1 MKRAWICVALL
12 LAFLTGCGSSTSET
26 PAPTEAA
33 AAEHAL
39 RVVTLGGMPHEYMA
53 LIDGFH
59 ASQDSWRIV
68 LEDCSDEEE
77 QDRLRVELLT
87 GGGPDGYLVGT
98 RNTEFLQNLEQGGAL
113 MDLRPSMERLGLAP
127 EDFVTALRNDIR
139 EAEAVHTLICSYE
152 LWGFTAPTALVGEKD
167 HFTMAEAQTI
177 AREENLYLFNP
188 DLFQDWL
195 LEWVMNFSLGS
206 YVDLDGGTCTL
217 DSPDFAA
224 LLEACKA
231 LRPEPDTNIRGNFG
245 NCLLYQCWLQGL
257 RSYSLLRENGRSVM
271 GFPTDEGN
279 GCTLYP
285 LLRVA
290 VGATTNKL
298 EGMEAFLDYC
308 FSPEGQRALILGTG
322 FPALQSELAAAVDD
336 AVAGD
341 TLLMLGD
348 SLTREDGDALLE
360 LVEAT
365 EGTHVFDYT
374 IESIIKEEAAAFFA
388 GDKTAQETADL
399 IQSRVSL
406 YLGEQR

>member
-33 AAEHAL
+33 AAEDEL
-39 RVVTLGGMPHEYMA
+39 RVVTLGGMPHEYRN

-87 GGGPDGYLVGT
+87 GGGPDGYLAGS
-98 RNTEFLQNLEQGGAL
+98 RGFLQNLEQGGAL

-127 EDFVTALRNDIR
+127 EDFVAALRNDIL

-152 LWGFTAPTALVGEKD
+152 LWGFTAPAALVGDKD
-167 HFTMAEAQTI
+167 HLTMEEAQTI
-177 AREENLYLFNP
+177 ARKEDLYLFNP
-188 DLFQDWL
+188 EFFQDWL
-195 LEWVMNFSLGS
+195 LEWVMVFSLGS
-206 YVDLDGGTCTL
+206 YVDLDGGICTL

-231 LRPEPDTNIRGNFG
+231 LRPEIDTSILGSYD
-245 NCLLYQCWLQGL
+245 NCLLYQLPLQNFRL
-257 RSYSLLRENGRSVM
+257 YDSLCEQGRRIV

-285 LLRVA
+285 LLQVA
-290 VGATTNKL
+290 VGATTDRL

-365 EGTHVFDYT
+365 EGTRFFDHT

>member
-1 MKRAWICVALL
+1 MIRRAVLPLLL
-12 LAFLTGCGSSTSET
+12 LALLTACAVPEPET
-26 PAPTEAA
+26 AAPPETEAA
-33 AAEHAL
+33 EHEL

-59 ASQDSWRIV
+59 ASQDRWHIV
-68 LEDCSDEEE
+68 LEHCSGEAEED
-77 QDRLRVELLT
+77 QLRVELLT
-87 GGGPDGYLVGT
+87 GGGPDGYLAGST
-98 RNTEFLQNLEQGGAL
+98 WFLRDLEQGGAL

-127 EDFVTALRNDIR
+127 EDFVAALRNDIL

-152 LWGFTAPTALVGEKD
+152 LWGFTAPAALAGEKD
-167 HFTMAEAQTI
+167 HLTMAEAQAI
-177 AREENLYLFNP
+177 AQEENLYLFNP
-188 DLFQDWL
+188 DFFQDWL
-195 LEWVMNFSLGS
+195 LEWVMIFSLGS
-206 YVDLDGGTCTL
+206 YVDLDAGTCTL

-231 LRPEPDTNIRGNFG
+231 LRPEAETSVRGSFD
-245 NCLLYQCWLQGL
+245 NCLLYQLPLQGFPL
-257 RSYSLLRENGRSVM
+257 YASICEQGRRIV

-285 LLRVA
+285 LLQVA
-290 VGATTNKL
+290 VGATTDKL

-341 TLLMLGD
+341 TLLMLGG
-348 SLTREDGDALLE
+348 SLDRADGDALLE

-365 EGTHVFDYT
+365 EGTHFFDHT
-374 IESIIKEEAAAFFA
+374 IESIIEEEAAAFFA

-406 YLGEQR
+406 YLGEQS

>member
-12 LAFLTGCGSSTSET
+12 LAFLTGCGSSASET

-33 AAEHAL
+33 AAEHEL

-68 LEDCSDEEE
+68 LEHCSGEVEED
-77 QDRLRVELLT
+77 QLRVELLT
-87 GGGPDGYLVGT
+87 GGGPDGYLAGST
-98 RNTEFLQNLEQGGAL
+98 WFLRDLEQGGAL

-127 EDFVTALRNDIR
+127 EDFVTAIRNDIQD
-139 EAEAVHTLICSYE
+139 AETIRSLVCSYE
-152 LWGFTAPTALVGEKD
+152 IRGFTAPTALVGEKD
-167 HFTMAEAQTI
+167 HLTMEEAQSI
-177 AREENLYLFNP
+177 AQEEDIYLFNP

-231 LRPEPDTNIRGNFG
+231 LRPEIDTSILGSYD
-245 NCLLYQCWLQGL
+245 NCLLYQLPMQNFRLYDSLCEQG
-257 RSYSLLRENGRSVM
+257 RRIV

-279 GCTLYP
+279 GCTLRP

-290 VGATTNKL
+290 VGATTDKL

-308 FSPEGQRALILGTG
+308 FSPAGQRALILGTG

-341 TLLMLGD
+341 SQLMLGG
-348 SLTREDGDALLE
+348 SLDRADGDALLE

-406 YLGEQR
+406 YLGE